1 MHEADVVTVYDRN
14 IAWSQTQLWNEVPMT
29 SDELASRSK
38 QRADER
44 FDAIVNDLEALMR
57 SSEPFSVADSCVLIT
72 A

>member
-1 MHEADVVTVYDRN
+1 
-14 IAWSQTQLWNEVPMT
+14 MT
-29 SDELASRSK
+29 GDELASRSK